1 MLDIGGLELLLI
13 AVVALLV
20 IGPERMPEALR
31 TLGLWLGRLRRSFT
45 SVKNEIEKEIG
56 MDEVRRQLHNESVM
70 EQMKRIEE
78 EVQNSMDSQI
88 IDPQAARKAADEE
101 AQALDSKPETE
112 TEAETADNVD
122 AAPQDQQSD
131 LDNTDPE
138 PATPRARSEAELE
151 AEHARRQKLNNT
163 SADQS

>member
-78 EVQNSMDSQI
+78 EVQNSVSTDFN
-88 IDPQAARKAADEE
+88 DPHPTRKAAAEE
-101 AQALDSKPETE
+101 AEEAEEAPET
-112 TEAETADNVD
+112 AE
-122 AAPQDQQSD
+122 
-131 LDNTDPE
+131 PE
-138 PATPRARSEAELE
+138 VPDDEPPPPPPRSEAELE
-151 AEHARRQKLNNT
+151 AEHQRRQKQIN
-163 SADQS
+163 ADKG

>member
-78 EVQNSMDSQI
+78 EVQNSISPETNESHP
-88 IDPQAARKAADEE
+88 PQADV
-101 AQALDSKPETE
+101 QDSK
-112 TEAETADNVD
+112 AEEQT
-122 AAPQDQQSD
+122 
-131 LDNTDPE
+131 PE
-138 PATPRARSEAELE
+138 PVEDAPAPPAPRSEAELE
-151 AEHARRQKLNNT
+151 AEHARRKQQT
-163 SADQS
+163 SADKG

>member
-70 EQMKRIEE
+70 EQMKRIEA
-78 EVQNSMDSQI
+78 EVQNSVNPDFN
-88 IDPQAARKAADEE
+88 DPHPTRETAAETTAEAAD
-101 AQALDSKPETE
+101 PELP
-112 TEAETADNVD
+112 DD
-122 AAPQDQQSD
+122 
-131 LDNTDPE
+131 E
-138 PATPRARSEAELE
+138 PPPPPPRSEAELE
-151 AEHARRQKLNNT
+151 AEHQRRQKQMN
-163 SADQS
+163 ADQS

>member
-1 MLDIGGLELLLI
+1 MLDIGGLELLII

-45 SVKNEIEKEIG
+45 AVKNEIEKEIG

-78 EVQNSMDSQI
+78 EVQNSVNTDFSAP
-88 IDPQAARKAADEE
+88 DPIKPSETQEAAPEEPEASADEP
-101 AQALDSKPETE
+101 LP
-112 TEAETADNVD
+112 
-122 AAPQDQQSD
+122 APPS
-131 LDNTDPE
+131 P
-138 PATPRARSEAELE
+138 RSEAELE
-151 AEHARRQKLNNT
+151 AEHARRQKQTN
-163 SADQS
+163 ADQG

>member
-78 EVQNSMDSQI
+78 EVQNSVNVDTN
-88 IDPQAARKAADEE
+88 DPHPTLKTPAAEAEETLEETKAAAESE
-101 AQALDSKPETE
+101 TAETE
-112 TEAETADNVD
+112 
-122 AAPQDQQSD
+122 P
-131 LDNTDPE
+131 
-138 PATPRARSEAELE
+138 TPPIPRSEAELE
-151 AEHARRQKLNNT
+151 AEHQRRQKQMN
-163 SADQS
+163 ADQG

>member
-1 MLDIGGLELLLI
+1 
-13 AVVALLV
+13 
-20 IGPERMPEALR
+20 MPEALR

-78 EVQNSMDSQI
+78 EVQSSMGAQT

-101 AQALDSKPETE
+101 AQALDSETKTE
-112 TEAETADNVD
+112 TEPSPAADVD
-122 AAPQDQQSD
+122 AAPQSQQLPD
-131 LDNTDPE
+131 LDNAE
-138 PATPRARSEAELE
+138 PQPAAPRARSEAELE
-151 AEHARRQKLNNT
+151 AEHARRQKQNNT
-163 SADQS
+163 SKDQS

>member
-78 EVQNSMDSQI
+78 EVQNSVSTDFN
-88 IDPQAARKAADEE
+88 DPHPTRTS
-101 AQALDSKPETE
+101 AQQDA
-112 TEAETADNVD
+112 TEAAE
-122 AAPQDQQSD
+122 
-131 LDNTDPE
+131 PE
-138 PATPRARSEAELE
+138 VPDDEPSPPPPRSEAELE
-151 AEHARRQKLNNT
+151 AEHQRRQKQLN
-163 SADQS
+163 ADQG

>member
-78 EVQNSMDSQI
+78 EVQNSMDANI
-88 IDPQAARKAADEE
+88 IDPQAARKASDEE
-101 AQALDSKPETE
+101 AQALDSKTETE
-112 TEAETADNVD
+112 TRDRNHI
-122 AAPQDQQSD
+122 
-131 LDNTDPE
+131 
-138 PATPRARSEAELE
+138 RCRC
-151 AEHARRQKLNNT
+151 
-163 SADQS
+163 

>member
-78 EVQNSMDSQI
+78 EVQNSVNPDFNN
-88 IDPQAARKAADEE
+88 PHPTLEAAE
-101 AQALDSKPETE
+101 A
-112 TEAETADNVD
+112 
-122 AAPQDQQSD
+122 
-131 LDNTDPE
+131 DPE
-138 PATPRARSEAELE
+138 ETNETVEPEITENEPPPPVPRSEAELE
-151 AEHARRQKLNNT
+151 AEHQRRQKQTN
-163 SADQS
+163 ADQS

>member
-78 EVQNSMDSQI
+78 EVQNSVNPDFN
-88 IDPQAARKAADEE
+88 DPHPTREAATA
-101 AQALDSKPETE
+101 ETE
-112 TEAETADNVD
+112 DTTETAEPEITEKEPPSP
-122 AAPQDQQSD
+122 AP
-131 LDNTDPE
+131 
-138 PATPRARSEAELE
+138 RSEAELE
-151 AEHARRQKLNNT
+151 AEHQRRQKQTN
-163 SADQS
+163 ADQG

>member
-78 EVQNSMDSQI
+78 EVQNSVNPDFN
-88 IDPQAARKAADEE
+88 DPHPTREAAEADADADADAE
-101 AQALDSKPETE
+101 
-112 TEAETADNVD
+112 ETAD
-122 AAPQDQQSD
+122 
-131 LDNTDPE
+131 PE
-138 PATPRARSEAELE
+138 LTENEPPPPVPRSEAELE
-151 AEHARRQKLNNT
+151 AEHQRRQQQTN
-163 SADQS
+163 ADQG

>member
-78 EVQNSMDSQI
+78 EVQNSVNPDFN
-88 IDPQAARKAADEE
+88 DPHPTR
-101 AQALDSKPETE
+101 
-112 TEAETADNVD
+112 ETAEIEAD
-122 AAPQDQQSD
+122 ADTGETAE
-131 LDNTDPE
+131 PE
-138 PATPRARSEAELE
+138 LTENEPPPPVPRSEAELE
-151 AEHARRQKLNNT
+151 AEHQRRQQQTN
-163 SADQS
+163 ADQG

>member
-78 EVQNSMDSQI
+78 EVQNSVNVGTN
-88 IDPQAARKAADEE
+88 DPHPTLKT
-101 AQALDSKPETE
+101 PETE
-112 TEAETADNVD
+112 ADETLEETKEAAESETAET
-122 AAPQDQQSD
+122 
-131 LDNTDPE
+131 E
-138 PATPRARSEAELE
+138 PTPPVPRSEAELE
-151 AEHARRQKLNNT
+151 AEHQRRQKQMN
-163 SADQS
+163 ADQG